1 LDDHDE
7 DALPLPPIATFE
19 PPAETPPR
27 PQQPLALSGWPFSAD
42 EAAARQQSAGPAQ
55 RELDLGA
62 DLKMRFQLVPAG
74 EFVMGDVRGFADE
87 CAPAI
92 VQIDRPF
99 YLGQFEVTNAQYAQF
114 DPAHNSGVID
124 ERWKDRTR
132 RGTPIDAPDQP
143 VVRISWQQAMAFC
156 EWLSARTGMR
166 CTLPTEAQWEWA
178 CRAGTDTTFAAG
190 HFAPPMRPFANI
202 ADGSIQSWNHGRAE
216 ANYQDGI
223 AFTAP
228 GGRFPA
234 NAWGLHDMHGNVAE
248 WCLSTYLPYPYR
260 SADGRDDA
268 NRPGPKVVRGG
279 SWNETLKYATSA
291 SRWRYDLYKPVHN
304 VGFRVLCQVAGPPT
318 VARATSLP

>member
-1 LDDHDE
+1 M
-7 DALPLPPIATFE
+7 PTNR
-19 PPAETPPR
+19 T
-27 PQQPLALSGWPFSAD
+27 Q
-42 EAAARQQSAGPAQ
+42 
-55 RELDLGA
+55 
-62 DLKMRFQLVPAG
+62 
-74 EFVMGDVRGFADE
+74 
-87 CAPAI
+87 AI

-143 VVRISWQQAMAFC
+143 VVRVSWQQAMAFC
-156 EWLSARTGMR
+156 EWLSARTGVR

-190 HFAPPMRPFANI
+190 DYAPPMRPFANI
-202 ADGSIQSWNHGRAE
+202 ADGSIQGGTTAGRKRITK
-216 ANYQDGI
+216 DGI

-260 SADGRDDA
+260 SADGRDEPIGRGRKSSA
-268 NRPGPKVVRGG
+268 AVPG
-279 SWNETLKYATSA
+279 T
-291 SRWRYDLYKPVHN
+291 KP
-304 VGFRVLCQVAGPPT
+304 
-318 VARATSLP
+318 